1 MKTYQKT
8 CKFCGEIFEANN
20 PRQSYCSGPH
30 YDTCVVCGNQYEVPK
45 SMLGD
50 ATRAKTCSKKC
61 GAILRK
67 RTCIDK
73 YGGVAPACS
82 KVVQQKA
89 QQTNLKHWGTKTPA
103 ENKEIQEKMKQTLL
117 NRTGYE
123 YAFQNPDTVKKA
135 KATSLKKYGVDS
147 YTKTSEFKD
156 KCKETWLQNYGVDNP
171 AKSDQI
177 KQKMST
183 TYKERTGY
191 ETPFA
196 NPDVQQKINQTNL
209 SRYNVKRVM
218 QSNYGKEKAKQTSL
232 FRYGT
237 ENPMQSEEIQSKV
250 KSTNLKRYGSTC
262 YFGSEE
268 GKAKIKQTMQKK
280 YKVTA
285 MSQTRQWKQST
296 MTDPTKV
303 DNLIKFR
310 EDCRNYIDTNYL
322 EKPTLDQ
329 LATDLGI
336 NSTTVGQIILQ
347 NNCQDCINYVFS
359 LMEHQVKSFIQSLDN
374 NTTIISNTK
383 QIITPYELDIYLPD
397 YNLAIECNPTSTHNC
412 SFSMFGT
419 KESVMDKKY
428 HQLKSQLCAEKGIQ
442 LFHIFGYEW
451 THRRTIIESMIRNLL
466 HKNTYIIYG
475 RNTDVKLVNNE
486 EAYRFLDEN
495 HRQGRCFSSI
505 NIGLYNNNQLVS
517 LMTFGKVRNT
527 IGTSKCKSLTTEFEL
542 LRFCNK
548 LNTTV
553 VGGASKLFKYF
564 YENYTFSSIR
574 SYSDIAHTSGN
585 LYKILG
591 FKQIKQSDP
600 GYVWVDVKT
609 DKAYHRVNA
618 QKQNI
623 IKFLHDSCIDL
634 NDTEQKIMEDHGFV
648 WVYDSGTILWRYMQP
663 EG

>member
-8 CKFCGEIFEANN
+8 CKFCGKIFEANN

-30 YDTCVVCGNQYEVPK
+30 YDTCVVCGKQYEVPK

-50 ATRAKTCSKKC
+50 STRAKTCSKEC

-82 KVVQQKA
+82 KAVQKKA
-89 QQTNLKHWGTKTPA
+89 QQTNLEHWGTKTPA

-135 KATSLKKYGVDS
+135 KATNLKRYGVDS

-171 AKSDQI
+171 AKSDYI
-177 KQKMST
+177 KQKMSA

-218 QSNYGKEKAKQTSL
+218 QSDYGKEKAKQTSL
-232 FRYGT
+232 LRYGT
-237 ENPMQSEEIQSKV
+237 ENPMQSEKIQSKI
-250 KSTNLKRYGSTC
+250 KSTNLIRYGNTC

-268 GKAKIKQTMQKK
+268 GKAKIRQTIQKK

-310 EDCRNYIDTNYL
+310 ENCRNYIDTNYS

-329 LATDLGI
+329 LAIDLGI

-359 LMEHQVKSFIQSLDN
+359 LMEHQVKSFIQSLDDN
-374 NTTIISNTK
+374 ITIVSNTK
-383 QIITPYELDIYLPD
+383 QIITPYELDIYLPE

-428 HQLKSQLCAEKGIQ
+428 HQLKSQLCVEKGIQ
-442 LFHIFGYEW
+442 LFHIFGHEW
-451 THRRTIIESMIRNLL
+451 AHRRTIIESMIRNLL
-466 HKNTYIIYG
+466 HKNTNIIYG

-495 HRQGRCFSSI
+495 HRQGRCLSSI

-517 LMTFGKVRNT
+517 LMTFGKIRNT
-527 IGTSKCKSLTTEFEL
+527 IGTSKDQNFIGEFEL

-548 LNTTV
+548 LDTSV

-564 YENYTFSSIR
+564 RDNYTFSSIR

-609 DKAYHRVNA
+609 DTAYHRVNA
-618 QKQNI
+618 QKRNI
-623 IKFLHDSCIDL
+623 SNFLQDKSINL

-648 WVYDSGTILWRYMQP
+648 WVYDSGTVLWRYNR
-663 EG
+663 

>member
-8 CKFCGEIFEANN
+8 CKFCGKTFEANN
-20 PRQSYCSGPH
+20 PRQSYCPSPH
-30 YDTCVVCGNQYEVPK
+30 YDTCVICGKKYEVSK

-50 ATRAKTCSKKC
+50 STRAKTCSKEC

-82 KVVQQKA
+82 KSVQQKA
-89 QQTNLKHWGTKTPA
+89 QQTNLKHWGTKTPG
-103 ENKEIQEKMKQTLL
+103 ENKQVQQKMKQTLL

-123 YAFQNPDTVKKA
+123 YVFQNPDSVEKA
-135 KATSLKKYGVDS
+135 KATNREKYGVDS
-147 YTKTSEFKD
+147 YCKTQEFKD
-156 KCKETWLQNYGVDNP
+156 KSKKSWIKRYGVDNP
-171 AKSDQI
+171 GKSASI
-177 KQKMST
+177 RQKMSE

-196 NPDVQQKINQTNL
+196 NPEVQQKINQTNL
-209 SRYNVKRVM
+209 SKYHVKRVM
-218 QSNYGKEKAKQTSL
+218 QSEYGKEKAKQTSL
-232 FRYGT
+232 IRYGT
-237 ENPMQSEEIQSKV
+237 ENPMQSEIVQSKI
-250 KSTNLKRYGSTC
+250 KSTNLKKYGNIS

-268 GKAKIKQTMQKK
+268 GKAKIRQTMQKK
-280 YKVTA
+280 YKAAV

-310 EDCRNYIDTNYL
+310 ENCKNYINTNYS
-322 EKPTLDQ
+322 EKPTLDE
-329 LATDLGI
+329 LAMDLGV
-336 NSTTVGQIILQ
+336 NSATVGQIILQ
-347 NNCQDCINYVFS
+347 NSCQDCINYVFS
-359 LMEHQVKSFIQSLDN
+359 LMEHQVKSFIQSLDSDIK
-374 NTTIISNTK
+374 IISNTK

-419 KESVMDKKY
+419 KENVMTKNY
-428 HQLKSQLCAEKGIQ
+428 HQIKSQLCAEQGIQ

-451 THRRTIIESMIRNLL
+451 THKRTIIESMIRNLL
-466 HKNTYIIYG
+466 HKNINIIYG
-475 RNTDVKLVNNE
+475 RNTDVKVVNNE
-486 EAYRFLDEN
+486 EAYGFLDDN
-495 HRQGRCFSSI
+495 HRQGRCLSSI

-527 IGTSKCKSLTTEFEL
+527 IGTSKGHSLTNEFEL

-548 LNTTV
+548 LNTSV

-564 YENYTFSSIR
+564 RENYSFSCIR
-574 SYSDIAHTSGN
+574 SYSDVAHTSGN
-585 LYKILG
+585 LYTILG
-591 FKQIKQSDP
+591 FKPVKQSEP
-600 GYVWVDVKT
+600 GYVWIDTKT

-618 QKQNI
+618 QKRNI
-623 IKFLHDSCIDL
+623 SRFLQDESINL
-634 NDTEQKIMEDHGFV
+634 NDTEQRIMEDHGFV
-648 WVYDSGTILWRYMQP
+648 WVYDSGTILWKY
-663 EG
+663 E